1 MRGKKRPPPNKR
13 PDEGAPQKDL
23 RPFGQARRLPD
34 QRRNRVAAA
43 SCAVAAHAL
52 AFAALFWFYTRPQPP
67 HAPEPAPIIVS
78 LLEQPKPPAPPEPK
92 LDLGS
97 PVIAPNP
104 KLPAIHLQAQAQTEI
119 TIIDDKSDLLSASQL
134 AGASQVGEGGG
145 GGSCDLSRAVQQAL
159 RRDPLVRTAVQDAH
173 RQGQAVMLWN
183 GDWVRT
189 GGQEGKGLS
198 AVREAISWEVAF
210 APQACRNIRMHGLVL
225 LSLADGNTRFAVGT
239 GEWRWSDLLGVR
251 GGPQER

>member
-1 MRGKKRPPPNKR
+1 MSGKNSPPPEKRPAR
-13 PDEGAPQKDL
+13 PARQKDL
-23 RPFGQARRLPD
+23 RPFRHARRLPN
-34 QRRNRVAAA
+34 QRRNRITAA
-43 SCAVAAHAL
+43 SCAVAAHAA

-67 HAPEPAPIIVS
+67 RAPEPTPIIVS

-92 LDLGS
+92 IDLGS

-104 KLPAIHLQAQAQTEI
+104 KLPTIHIQAQSQTEL
-119 TIIDDKSDLLSASQL
+119 TTVDDKSDLLSASQL

-159 RRDPLVRTAVQDAH
+159 RRDPLVRAAVQDAH
-173 RQGQAVMLWN
+173 RLGQAVMLWN

-225 LSLADGNTRFAVGT
+225 LSLADGNTRFAVGA
-239 GEWRWSDLLGVR
+239 GDWRWSDLLGVR
-251 GGPQER
+251 ESPQQR